1 MFREFAGVAVLLVAG
16 LFLSPRGMA
25 QIETVPH
32 SSKAPD
38 PNQVPPRYDQGRSA
52 GESSSH
58 DTKID
63 LSPPKDDAK
72 DHPFSDTSDPDAEAD
87 TPGDTQEVHPWD
99 PHKAAKDIEVGDF
112 YFKRKSYGAAL
123 ARYQDALLWKDND
136 AEANFR
142 LGQCFEKV
150 NNPTEAA
157 AHYQTYLKILPY
169 GPYAVEAQ
177 KALDRLKG
185 KVPAATT
192 KAQFV
197 LSDGIDSVH

>member
-1 MFREFAGVAVLLVAG
+1 MFRGVIGIVLLLLAG
-16 LFLSPRGMA
+16 LPTISKECVA

-32 SSKAPD
+32 TNAAPAQ
-38 PNQVPPRYDQGRSA
+38 NQVPPRYDEGKTA

-63 LSPPKDDAK
+63 ISPPKDDAK
-72 DHPFSDTSDPDAEAD
+72 DHPFSDSSGPDADAD
-87 TPGDTQEVHPWD
+87 SQGDTQEVHPWD

-142 LGQCFEKV
+142 LGQCFEKL
-150 NNPTEAA
+150 NNPTEAV
-157 AHYQTYLKILPY
+157 AHYQTYLKILPH
-169 GPYAVEAQ
+169 GPDAAEAQ
-177 KALDRLKG
+177 KSLDRLKQ
-185 KVPAATT
+185 KVSAAAA
-192 KAQFV
+192 KSQSAP
-197 LSDGIDSVH
+197 SEDSQR